1 MLLRNIRDKGPEIV
15 DFGPLPG
22 QTRPRG
28 DWGRPGPRSICT
40 VMFCEDPM
48 LWDGPSSIWTDR
60 LTELAEASGERGR
73 RGRLMPMPKLYKLF
87 CMSDDVYMVLTSKR
101 I

>member
-1 MLLRNIRDKGPEIV
+1 
-15 DFGPLPG
+15 
-22 QTRPRG
+22 
-28 DWGRPGPRSICT
+28 
-40 VMFCEDPM
+40 M
-48 LWDGPSSIWTDR
+48 LWDGPSSVWTDR
-60 LTELAEASGERGR
+60 LPELAEASGERGG